1 MEGIT
6 NFYDRILITESGE
19 MIHPEILNTRHIVI
33 NVASECGYTDN
44 NYKDL
49 KQFLE
54 TVDKNKVTVWLYPS
68 NDFGGQEPGTIDE
81 IKTFC
86 DGYGV
91 LEHSNVYLMDKVI
104 LKDSDIWHWL
114 QYTNEGSS
122 KYGYDF
128 ETKWNFFKYLIN
140 IDGSI
145 WGLSNSEESLL
156 DEEVIDWLNSSIKE

>member
-1 MEGIT
+1 LGLLTI
-6 NFYDRILITESGE
+6 NAYYACDLIF
-19 MIHPEILNTRHIVI
+19 V
-33 NVASECGYTDN
+33 
-44 NYKDL
+44 
-49 KQFLE
+49 
-54 TVDKNKVTVWLYPS
+54 
-68 NDFGGQEPGTIDE
+68 PGTIDE

-156 DEEVIDWLNSSIKE
+156 DEEVIDWLNSSVKE